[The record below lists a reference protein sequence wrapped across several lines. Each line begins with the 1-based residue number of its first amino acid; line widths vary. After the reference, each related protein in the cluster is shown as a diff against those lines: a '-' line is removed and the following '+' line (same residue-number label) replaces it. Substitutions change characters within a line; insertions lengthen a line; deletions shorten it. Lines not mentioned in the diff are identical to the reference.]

1 MEVGHEYPRRQF
13 NVAVV
18 VVAVVGVKPRAKMIS
33 MQFAP
38 HKSRNVSQGEGK
50 AGKRRSFGWQRLQ
63 EMQERMLVA
72 GRGFGFQEAS
82 QKGRQVMRFC
92 RRRAFLLLL

>member
-38 HKSRNVSQGEGK
+38 HKSRNVSQGEKPGK
-50 AGKRRSFGWQRLQ
+50 EEVLAGKDCR
-63 EMQERMLVA
+63 
-72 GRGFGFQEAS
+72 
-82 QKGRQVMRFC
+82 KC
-92 RRRAFLLLL
+92 RRGCWLQGGGSGSKRLPKRVDR